1 MITTLT
7 RRIRQLLQ
15 PKTVELVV
23 INDWFDYIADGGS
36 SKKLHGA
43 SVYELLRE
51 VYPGG
56 LPTNTVFYKNTLS
69 ADNIIP
75 DSNAAEVAYLYQQ
88 TGRIYAVTYPADPIT
103 IAVVVG
109 IGAAVAVTMLMPKPE
124 IPNGAGSSQPPS
136 PNNSLSSRGNRQRI
150 GGRVADAYGQ
160 NWMYPDL
167 AAVTYSIYDD
177 HDEIEF
183 ATMALGMGRYEVTRA
198 RDDTTDFAR
207 IRGATAEF
215 YEPGQDVR
223 LDEPTTQFGNSLTPN
238 QREYAYLV
246 AKRYDAVNGQVLPPP
261 DNYLTLKQ
269 ISFAA
274 PNIIES
280 NSSSVNL
287 SSQFNAGQT
296 ITIEQALDLPS
307 GNNLTVTDPDGTT
320 TTPVTYNL
328 NGDYI
333 IESVTDNQITLQS
346 PAQINADW
354 QKLADNIDFTTPS
367 DITMSTESQT
377 LWSDYFY
384 TNGGDHTD
392 VLYNIVSPN
401 GLYQSGSDGD
411 GISWEALGIYYA
423 VESEV
428 VDKNGNP
435 VPGTLHTKTELITAR
450 AFKKYAINDGAG
462 KRVGSFL
469 WGAILTR
476 DDDVRRTAAK
486 TYRVGNPYLKP
497 GDNLR
502 IRYRRLSKRIV
513 PGSWSAQQ
521 EIRIADLIGVRNLSK
536 NDYDDAATMVVTMQ
550 QATAGALS
558 FKERKFN
565 CLATR
570 YVRDWRNNDALVLS
584 RRIDDIF
591 YHVATDPDVGGM
603 TIHDL
608 DMPQISAETDRAAS
622 YFGTEQCVEFCYTF
636 DKSNMTDT
644 EILATI
650 ANAGFCKAYAFGN
663 KIRFYFES
671 ATDVPAANFTAHN
684 IQPGSYQPSQSFGA
698 RNGFD
703 GVTAK
708 YRDPD
713 DDAQVTLHIPTDQ
726 SAVNADD
733 IELIGV
739 RNKTQAYMH
748 ARRRDQK
755 NKHARQT
762 VQFVGLD
769 ESNIVIESNVIAVAD
784 QYRADTQQGEARRLD
799 KIGTDIVLTTSDPV
813 TIPDGATATIWL
825 QTTAG
830 YVDNIAVTA
839 GARPNQL
846 ILARMPSSPI
856 STDPSAV
863 VRATYQI
870 SLNNGAKKS
879 AYIVTDKQNAEFM
892 SNEISAVNYDDRYY
906 QYDNEYIVNQLTWLT
921 S

>member
-15 PKTVELVV
+15 PKSVELIV
-23 INDWFDYIADGGS
+23 INDWFDYIADSGVNQTLRGS
-36 SKKLHGA
+36 
-43 SVYELLRE
+43 SVYELLRQI
-51 VYPGG
+51 YPEG
-56 LPTNTVFYKNTLS
+56 LPTNTVFYKDTLT
-69 ADNIIP
+69 AGNIIP
-75 DSNAAEVAYLYQQ
+75 DSNATEVAHLYQQ
-88 TGRIYAVTYPADPIT
+88 TGRIYAVTYPADPLT
-103 IAVVVG
+103 IAIVVG

-124 IPNGAGSSQPPS
+124 IPNSAGSSQPPS
-136 PNNSLSSRGNRQRI
+136 PNNSLSSRGNQQRI
-150 GGRVADAYGQ
+150 NGRVADAYGE

-167 AAVTYSIYDD
+167 AAVTYSVYDD

-183 ATMALGMGRYEVTRA
+183 ATMALGMGWYEVTRA
-198 RDDTTDFAR
+198 RDDTTDFSR

-215 YEPGQDVR
+215 YNPGQDVR
-223 LDEPTTQFGNSLTPN
+223 LDDPSTQFGNSLTAN

-261 DNYLTLKQ
+261 NNYLTLKQ
-269 ISFAA
+269 ISFSG

-280 NSSSVNL
+280 NDNINL
-287 SSQFNAGQT
+287 TSQFKVGET
-296 ITIEQALDLPS
+296 IKIEQAIDLPS

-328 NGDYI
+328 NGDYV
-333 IESVTDNQITLQS
+333 IESISTNQITLQS
-346 PAQINADW
+346 PELVNADW
-354 QKLADNIDFTTPS
+354 QQLTDNIDFTNPTE
-367 DITMSTESQT
+367 ITLSTESQT

-384 TNGGDHTD
+384 TNGGEHTD

-401 GLYQSGSDGD
+401 GLYNTGGD
-411 GISWEALGIYYA
+411 KWDAIGIDFE
-423 VESEV
+423 VESQV
-428 VDKNGNP
+428 VDKNGDP
-435 VPGTLHTKTELITAR
+435 VAGTLHTSSELIKSR
-450 AFKKYAINDGAG
+450 AFEQYAINNGQG
-462 KRVGSFL
+462 TRIRGYL
-469 WGAILTR
+469 WGDVTTS
-476 DDDVRRTAAK
+476 DDEVRRTAAK
-486 TYRVGNPYLKP
+486 TYRVANPYLKP

-502 IRYRRLSKRIV
+502 VRYRRLTKRITDK
-513 PGSWSAQQ
+513 SWTPVQ
-521 EIRIADLIGVRNLSK
+521 EIRVADLIGIRNLSK
-536 NDYDDAATMVVTMQ
+536 DNNDYDPDASMVVTMQ

-570 YVRDWRNNDALVLS
+570 YVRDWRNNDELILS
-584 RRIDDIF
+584 KRIDDIT
-591 YHVATDPDVGGM
+591 YHVGTDPDVGGL
-603 TIHDL
+603 TIHDF
-608 DMPQISAETDRAAS
+608 DMPQISAEVDRASAH
-622 YFGTEQCVEFCYTF
+622 FGTEQCVEFCYTF

-671 ATDVPAANFTAHN
+671 ATDVPVANFTAHN
-684 IQPGSYQPSQSFGA
+684 IQPNSYQPSQSFGT

-762 VQFVGLD
+762 IQFVGLD

-784 QYRADTQQGEARRLD
+784 QYRADTQQGEVRQLETV
-799 KIGTDIVLTTSDPV
+799 GTDIVLTTSDPV
-813 TIPDGATATIWL
+813 VIPVGATATIWL

-830 YVDNIAVTA
+830 YVDNIAVT
-839 GARPNQL
+839 GGLRLNQL

-863 VRATYQI
+863 VRATYQV
-870 SLNNGAKKS
+870 SLNDGAKKS

-906 QYDNEYIVNQLTWLT
+906 LYDNEYIVNQLTWLT

>member
-23 INDWFDYIADGGS
+23 INDWFDYIADSGS
-36 SKKLHGA
+36 SKTLHGA

-51 VYPGG
+51 VYPSG

-75 DSNAAEVAYLYQQ
+75 DSNATEVAYLYQQ

-269 ISFAA
+269 ISFAG
-274 PNIIES
+274 PNIIDS
-280 NSSSVNL
+280 NDNL
-287 SSQFNAGQT
+287 NLTAQFKVGET
-296 ITIEQALDLPS
+296 IKIEQATDLPS
-307 GNNLTVTDPDGTT
+307 GNNLTITDPDGTT
-320 TTPVTYNL
+320 TTPVTYIL
-328 NGDYI
+328 NGDYV
-333 IESVTDNQITLQS
+333 IESISANQITLQS
-346 PAQINADW
+346 PELVNSDW
-354 QKLADNIDFTTPS
+354 QQLTDNIDFTNPTE
-367 DITMSTESQT
+367 ITLSTESQS

-384 TNGGDHTD
+384 TSARDHTD
-392 VLYNIVSPN
+392 VLYNVVSPN
-401 GLYQSGSDGD
+401 GLYTTGGD
-411 GISWEALGIYYA
+411 KWNAIGIDFE

-428 VDKNGNP
+428 VDVNGDAI
-435 VPGTLHTKTELITAR
+435 PGTLHRKTETIKAR
-450 AFKKYAINDGAG
+450 MFERYAVNNGQ
-462 KRVGSFL
+462 GSRQRGYL
-469 WGAILTR
+469 WGGIENS
-476 DDDVRRTAAK
+476 DDKVRSTAAQ
-486 TYRVGNPYLKP
+486 TYRVSNPHQKP
-497 GDNLR
+497 GENLR
-502 IRYRRLSKRIV
+502 VRYRRKTHRIYDGDWTV
-513 PGSWSAQQ
+513 VQ
-521 EIRIADLIGVRNLSK
+521 EIRIADLIGIRNLTKS
-536 NDYDDAATMVVTMQ
+536 DYDNDATTVITMQ

-622 YFGTEQCVEFCYTF
+622 YFGTEQCVEFCYTV

-684 IQPGSYQPSQSFGA
+684 IQPGSYQPSQSFGT

-713 DDAQVTLHIPTDQ
+713 DDAQVTLHIPIDQ

-739 RNKTQAYMH
+739 RNKVQAYMH

-839 GARPNQL
+839 GAKPNQL

-921 S
+921 N

>member
-1 MITTLT
+1 MITTLKQSI
-7 RRIRQLLQ
+7 RRLLQ
-15 PKTVELVV
+15 PRSVELVV
-23 INDWFDYIADGGS
+23 INDWFDYICDGGIN
-36 SKKLHGA
+36 KTLHGA

-51 VYPGG
+51 VYPDG
-56 LPTNTVFYKNTLS
+56 LPTNTVFYKDTLC

-75 DSNAAEVAYLYQQ
+75 DSNTAEVAHLYQQ
-88 TGRIYAVTYPADPIT
+88 TGRIYAVTYPAEPLT
-103 IAVVVG
+103 IAIVAG
-109 IGAAVAVTMLMPKPE
+109 IGAAVAVSMLMPKPE
-124 IPNGAGSSQPPS
+124 IPNSAGSTQPPS

-150 GGRVADAYGQ
+150 NGRVADAYGQ

-167 AAVTYSIYDD
+167 AAVTYSVYDD

-183 ATMALGMGRYEVTRA
+183 ATMALGVGSYDVTRA

-215 YEPGQDVR
+215 YNPDQDVR
-223 LDEPTTQFGNSLTPN
+223 LDDPATQFGNSLTAN
-238 QREYAYLV
+238 QRQYAYLV

-269 ISFAA
+269 ISFAG

-280 NSSSVNL
+280 NSSSLDL
-287 SSQFNAGQT
+287 SSQFNVGQT
-296 ITIEQALDLPS
+296 VNIEQAIDLAS
-307 GNNLTVTDPDGTT
+307 GNNLTTTNPDGTT

-333 IESVTDNQITLQS
+333 IESVTANQITLQS

-354 QKLADNIDFTTPS
+354 QKLTDNIDFTTPS

-384 TNGGDHTD
+384 TNGGEHTD

-401 GLYQSGSDGD
+401 GLYNNGGD
-411 GISWEALGIYYA
+411 KWEAIGIDFE
-423 VESEV
+423 VESQV
-428 VDKNGNP
+428 VDKNGDP
-435 VPGTLHTKTELITAR
+435 VPGTLHTSSEVIKSR
-450 AFKKYAINDGAG
+450 SFDRYAINGG
-462 KRVGSFL
+462 EGTRTRGYL
-469 WGAILTR
+469 WGDVTTS
-476 DDDVRRTAAK
+476 DDDVRRTAAQ
-486 TYRVGNPYLKP
+486 TYKVGNPYLKP

-502 IRYRRLSKRIV
+502 VRYRRTTKRITDDAWTPV
-513 PGSWSAQQ
+513 Q
-521 EIRIADLIGVRNLSK
+521 EIRIADLLGIRNLSK
-536 NDYDDAATMVVTMQ
+536 DNHDYDPSATMVVTMQ
-550 QATAGALS
+550 QATAAALS

-570 YVRDWRNNDALVLS
+570 YVRDWRNNDALILS

-650 ANAGFCKAYAFGN
+650 ANAGFCRAYNFGD

-671 ATDVPAANFTAHN
+671 STDVPVANFTAHN
-684 IQPGSYQPSQSFGA
+684 IQPGSYQPSQSFGT

-708 YRDPD
+708 WRDPD
-713 DDAQVTLHIPTDQ
+713 DDAQVILHIPTDQ
-726 SAVNADD
+726 SATNADD

-755 NKHARQT
+755 NKYARTT
-762 VQFVGLD
+762 VQFVGHD

-784 QYRADTQQGEARRLD
+784 QYRADTQQGEARRLET
-799 KIGTDIVLTTSDPV
+799 IGTDIVLTTSDPV
-813 TIPDGATATIWL
+813 TIPTGTTATIWL

-839 GARPNQL
+839 GVKQNQL

-870 SLNNGAKKS
+870 SLNDGAKKS
-879 AYIVTDKQNAEFM
+879 AYIVTDKQTAEFM

-921 S
+921 N